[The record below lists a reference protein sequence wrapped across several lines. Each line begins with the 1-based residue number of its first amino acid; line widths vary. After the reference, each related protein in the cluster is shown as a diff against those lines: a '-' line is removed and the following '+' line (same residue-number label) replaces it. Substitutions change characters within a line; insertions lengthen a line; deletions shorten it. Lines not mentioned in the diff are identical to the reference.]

1 MIVHATSLITIAL
14 SITITGALPDQTA
27 YLATVNELN
36 RFFTRF
42 PTLKNVL
49 SANDQQYNR
58 VPIQLR
64 EAGAGLARAGV
75 ERPAGGFGRRGREEG
90 GMRGARERHGG
101 AAGGRRKSERAG
113 KSAKELLRT
122 REEEK

>member
-1 MIVHATSLITIAL
+1 MSNNNSNNTSVLNYTEDHKATVKEFSF
-14 SITITGALPDQTA
+14 TGALPDQTA

-58 VPIQLR
+58 VPGVSGYLVI
-64 EAGAGLARAGV
+64 ARRRR
-75 ERPAGGFGRRGREEG
+75 RP
-90 GMRGARERHGG
+90 
-101 AAGGRRKSERAG
+101 
-113 KSAKELLRT
+113 LQYDVCQNT
-122 REEEK
+122 